1 MFKDNKR
8 AGKVSDTL
16 IGVGSDIQGKLRCE
30 SNLRL
35 EGKFQGEIET
45 TGEIVI
51 GESGEAHSTIKG
63 NEIIVAGKVFGD
75 IITEGKLTITASG
88 QVDGNV
94 SAHTLVILDG
104 GILNG
109 ISIMERPVVSR
120 VPSSS
125 SAPAGKSKNV
135 PQPEAG

>member
-8 AGKVSDTL
+8 TGKGSDTL
-16 IGVGSDIQGKLRCE
+16 IGIGSDIQGKLRCE
-30 SNLRL
+30 ANLRL
-35 EGKFQGEIET
+35 EGKFHGEIET

-51 GESGEAHSTIKG
+51 GESGEAHSTIRG

-109 ISIMERPVVSR
+109 ISIMERPAA
-120 VPSSS
+120 
-125 SAPAGKSKNV
+125 SAVASPVPAGPSKNV

>member
-8 AGKVSDTL
+8 AGKGSDTL
-16 IGVGSDIQGKLRCE
+16 IGIGSDIEGKLRCE
-30 SNLRL
+30 ANLRL
-35 EGKFQGEIET
+35 EGKFHGEIET

-120 VPSSS
+120 VPVP
-125 SAPAGKSKNV
+125 APAGKSKNV
-135 PQPEAG
+135 QQPEAG